1 MFNQDTYR
9 IRLQEN
15 AAIGSLVIQLN
26 ATDEDEGSNAE
37 ISYSFSHISDKA
49 RQLFTIDSLNGGIKV
64 LNNLDYET
72 SDTYEMTV
80 EAKDGGGHVTHCKL
94 SVQVIDVND
103 NAPEIS
109 ITSPLASIPE
119 DSPPGTVIALLN
131 VHDLDSGVNSEVVCH
146 ISDTLAF
153 QLIPS
158 SSSYYKLVTAAN
170 MDRERNPSYNVT
182 IQCMDSGSPPLSTNK
197 TLNLNISDVNDNAP
211 AFEKMSYILYIGE
224 NNQPGTSIQTVRA
237 SDSDSDENGK
247 ITYSILNSNVEEIP
261 VSSYISINSIS
272 GVIYAQ
278 RSFDYEQLR
287 DFQFQVMAKDSGS
300 PPLSSN
306 VIVRICIIDKNDNA
320 PKILY
325 PSLDTEGSALFE
337 FIPHSAEK
345 GYLVT
350 KVIAVDAD
358 SGHNAWLS
366 YHLLQVPDPSL
377 FTIGQYTG
385 EIRIGRDVQDTD
397 SLRQKIVVLVKDNGV
412 PSLSCTASINLVVA
426 ESFQEIVPEIKRQPN
441 VSHTSSN
448 VTFYLVVSI
457 GLISILFIATVLIS
471 IVLKCRKSSSPTTYG
486 AYSRNVYPQ
495 FTLGCPSEISD
506 TSLPFPFSYDVCV
519 TMDSKQNEIA
529 YLKPVENVP
538 TENLIDTGEPTA
550 LNNSSNHDPNS
561 IITEQTFR
569 EAAISIDGAIELYSI
584 LHSHRKTSDATMLLL
599 LNILYFNY
607 LNSLLYHRF
616 LTMNNT
622 ARPRGHQ
629 CKQIYQVFC
638 FLFFFI
644 HDTYGQLQYSVHE
657 EMKRGSVIGNVAK
670 DLGLNV
676 KELADRKFQ
685 LISKAKIKYF
695 HVNLENGDLFVSE
708 RIDRETLCGI
718 KPSCFINLEAVIEK
732 PLNFYTIT
740 IEIQDVNDNAPIFS
754 KKHFDLEIS
763 ELTLPGARFAL
774 GNAQDPDL
782 GTNSIQ
788 GYTLSGNENFGLGE
802 KMTTDGIKYPEIILE
817 KSLDREKQSF
827 YELILTALDGGNPQ
841 KSSTAT
847 VKIIVQ
853 DVNDNLPMFN
863 QDTYRIRVQ
872 ENAAIGSLVIQLNAT
887 DEDEGSNAEI
897 TYSFSHVCDNGLQ
910 LFTIDS
916 LNGDIKVL
924 GKLDYELS
932 DTYEMTVEAKDGGG
946 HVTHCKVSV
955 QVIDVNDNA
964 PEITITSP
972 LASIPE
978 DSPPGTVIAL
988 LNVHDLDTGV
998 NSEVVCHISDTLAF
1012 QLIPSSSSY
1021 YKLVT
1026 AANMD
1031 REKNPSYNVTIQC
1044 MDSGSPPL
1052 STNKTLHLNIS
1063 DVNDNAPAFE
1073 KMSYILYIG
1082 ENNQPGTS
1090 IYNVRALDSDNDEN
1104 GKITY
1109 SILNSNVEEIPVS
1122 SYISINSI
1130 SGVIYAQ
1137 RSFDYEQL
1145 REFQFQV
1152 TAKDS
1157 GSPPLSSNVTV
1168 RICIIDKNDNAP
1180 KILYP
1185 SLDSE
1190 GSALFEFIPH
1200 SAEKGYLVTKVIAV
1214 DADSGHNAW
1223 LSYHLL
1229 QVPDP
1234 TLFSIGQ
1241 YTGEIRIGRDVQD
1254 TDTLRQKIVVLV
1266 KDNGVPSLSCT
1277 ASVNLV
1283 VAENFQQVVP
1293 EIKRQPNVSHTSSN
1307 VTFYLVVSIGLISIL
1322 FIATVLIT
1330 IVLKCR
1336 KSSTPTT
1343 YGAYSRNVYPQFTL
1357 GCPSEISDTS
1367 LPFPFS
1373 YDVCV
1378 TMDSKQNEIAY
1389 LKPVENVPTENLI
1402 DTEDLV
1408 TANNTSQTDVA
1419 SENIIQV

>member
-1 MFNQDTYR
+1 
-9 IRLQEN
+9 
-15 AAIGSLVIQLN
+15 
-26 ATDEDEGSNAE
+26 
-37 ISYSFSHISDKA
+37 
-49 RQLFTIDSLNGGIKV
+49 
-64 LNNLDYET
+64 
-72 SDTYEMTV
+72 
-80 EAKDGGGHVTHCKL
+80 
-94 SVQVIDVND
+94 
-103 NAPEIS
+103 
-109 ITSPLASIPE
+109 
-119 DSPPGTVIALLN
+119 
-131 VHDLDSGVNSEVVCH
+131 
-146 ISDTLAF
+146 
-153 QLIPS
+153 
-158 SSSYYKLVTAAN
+158 
-170 MDRERNPSYNVT
+170 
-182 IQCMDSGSPPLSTNK
+182 
-197 TLNLNISDVNDNAP
+197 
-211 AFEKMSYILYIGE
+211 
-224 NNQPGTSIQTVRA
+224 
-237 SDSDSDENGK
+237 
-247 ITYSILNSNVEEIP
+247 
-261 VSSYISINSIS
+261 
-272 GVIYAQ
+272 
-278 RSFDYEQLR
+278 
-287 DFQFQVMAKDSGS
+287 
-300 PPLSSN
+300 
-306 VIVRICIIDKNDNA
+306 
-320 PKILY
+320 
-325 PSLDTEGSALFE
+325 
-337 FIPHSAEK
+337 
-345 GYLVT
+345 
-350 KVIAVDAD
+350 
-358 SGHNAWLS
+358 
-366 YHLLQVPDPSL
+366 
-377 FTIGQYTG
+377 
-385 EIRIGRDVQDTD
+385 
-397 SLRQKIVVLVKDNGV
+397 
-412 PSLSCTASINLVVA
+412 
-426 ESFQEIVPEIKRQPN
+426 
-441 VSHTSSN
+441 
-448 VTFYLVVSI
+448 
-457 GLISILFIATVLIS
+457 
-471 IVLKCRKSSSPTTYG
+471 
-486 AYSRNVYPQ
+486 
-495 FTLGCPSEISD
+495 
-506 TSLPFPFSYDVCV
+506 
-519 TMDSKQNEIA
+519 MDSKQNEIA

-538 TENLIDTGEPTA
+538 TENLIDTDEPTVVDDSSGNDLNPINPAQVAA
-550 LNNSSNHDPNS
+550 LDCGKDFKWQKKENLISVTVASHCRIKRRTTISSES
-561 IITEQTFR
+561 T
-569 EAAISIDGAIELYSI
+569 L
-584 LHSHRKTSDATMLLL
+584 
-599 LNILYFNY
+599 
-607 LNSLLYHRF
+607 
-616 LTMNNT
+616 
-622 ARPRGHQ
+622 GHQ
-629 CKQIYQVFC
+629 WKPIYQVFC
-638 FLFFFI
+638 FIFFFI

-685 LISKAKIKYF
+685 LISQTNKQYF
-695 HVNLENGDLFVSE
+695 SVNLENGDLFVSE
-708 RIDRETLCGI
+708 RVDRETLCGI
-718 KPSCFINLEAVIEK
+718 KPNCFINLEAVIEN

-754 KKHFDLEIS
+754 DKYFDVEIS

-802 KMTTDGIKYPEIILE
+802 KVTTDGIKYPEIILE

-853 DVNDNLPMFN
+853 DLNDNLPMFN
-863 QDTYRIRVQ
+863 QDTYRIRLQ

-887 DEDEGSNAEI
+887 DEDEGSNAQI
-897 TYSFSHVCDNGLQ
+897 TYSFSHVSDNAQQ

-924 GKLDYELS
+924 GKLDYETS
-932 DTYEMTVEAKDGGG
+932 DTYEMTVVAKDGGG

-955 QVIDVNDNA
+955 QVVDVNDNA
-964 PEITITSP
+964 PKITIKSNSV
-972 LASIPE
+972 SIPE

-988 LNVHDLDTGV
+988 LNVRDLDSGV

-1026 AANMD
+1026 AANVD
-1031 REKNPSYNVTIQC
+1031 RERNPSYNVTIQC

-1090 IYNVRALDSDNDEN
+1090 IHNVRASDSDSDEN

-1152 TAKDS
+1152 LAKDS

-1185 SLDSE
+1185 SPDTE

-1229 QVPDP
+1229 QVPEP
-1234 TLFSIGQ
+1234 SIFNIGQ
-1241 YTGEIRIGRDVQD
+1241 YNGEIRIGRDLPD
-1254 TDTLRQKIVVLV
+1254 MDSLRQKIVVLV

-1277 ASVNLV
+1277 ATVQLV

-1322 FIATVLIT
+1322 FIATVFIT

-1336 KSSTPTT
+1336 KTSTPTT

-1402 DTEDLV
+1402 DTDEPTVVNDSSGNDL
-1408 TANNTSQTDVA
+1408 NP
-1419 SENIIQV
+1419 